1 MTFEPYSNKTIIAS
15 HTLRIEDALL
25 YALENSQYK
34 RLKTLAG
41 DPPIFCYVAKHA
53 DYVLLGNKSEYR
65 NLYVYTDNKSFLNLI
80 EKYQPDRGI
89 YYTLYCFACVF
100 LLGWTDVCPIFEIST
115 LEFTSQNQA
124 ELKIR
129 ELIFNAAKLTIEQ
142 KAQLSAL
149 HNFTF
154 TNDDMRRIEQRLRD
168 QTNAFRQSMKLKQK

>member
-1 MTFEPYSNKTIIAS
+1 MTFEPYSKKTIIAS
-15 HTLRIEDALL
+15 HTLRIEDALK

-41 DPPIFCYVAKHA
+41 DPPIFCYTAKHV
-53 DYVLLGNKSEYR
+53 DYTLLGNKSEYR
-65 NLYVYTDNKSFLNLI
+65 NLYVYTDTKSFLNLI
-80 EKYQPDRGI
+80 ERYQQDRGV

-100 LLGWTDVCPIFEIST
+100 LLGWTDVCPIFEFAVK
-115 LEFTSQNQA
+115 EFFSQNEA
-124 ELKIR
+124 EKFIR
-129 ELIFNAAKLTIEQ
+129 DAIPKASALSLEQ

-154 TNDDMRRIEQRLRD
+154 TDDDMRRIEQRLRD

>member
-41 DPPIFCYVAKHA
+41 SPPIYCFNAKHA

-65 NLYVYTDNKSFLNLI
+65 NLYVYTDNKSFLSLV
-80 EKYQPDRGI
+80 EKYQPERGI
-89 YYTLYCFACVF
+89 YYTLYCFACNF
-100 LLGWTDVCPIFEIST
+100 LLGWTDVCPIFEIDT
-115 LEFTSQNQA
+115 MEFSSQNQA

-129 ELIFNAAKLTIEQ
+129 ELISSASALSVEQ

-149 HNFTF
+149 HNFRF
-154 TNDDMRRIEQRLRD
+154 TDDDMRRIEQRLRD
-168 QTNAFRQSMKLKQK
+168 QTNAFRRTPGK